1 MVAYEF
7 QMLTQ
12 YSDIEIVILC
22 INLVQALSKS
32 DLVFGCE
39 FQVVEGVSTTQK
51 NFRNAV
57 LVSWGL
63 PKAHSVLA
71 SPLHYFDEDGERVDL
86 NISKNDNSQ
95 VVEVELWKYADK
107 EIIKFPSIRD
117 LQIQEI

>member
-1 MVAYEF
+1 
-7 QMLTQ
+7 MLTQ

-22 INLVQALSKS
+22 VKLVQALSKS

-39 FQVVEGVSTTQK
+39 LQVVEGVSTTQK

-57 LVSWGL
+57 LVSWGS
-63 PKAHSVLA
+63 PKAHSALA

-86 NISKNDNSQ
+86 NISKNGNSQ

-117 LQIQEI
+117 IQIQEI